1 MNSTDDNA
9 PYINVLL
16 PEGYDLKHVDRENGQ
31 RGGGVALAHKVSVR
45 VANIQSLNYKQ
56 FEAMRTTL
64 SINNKSI
71 LLFVVY
77 RPPPSFQNGLTTSSF
92 IEEFAEFVSEQIV
105 NAAEMILTGDIN
117 LHLDV
122 TSNPNTQKFTKY

>member
-1 MNSTDDNA
+1 MFQILVFKPN
-9 PYINVLL
+9 ILL
-16 PEGYDLKHVDRENGQ
+16 
-31 RGGGVALAHKVSVR
+31 
-45 VANIQSLNYKQ
+45 

-77 RPPPSFQNGLTTSSF
+77 RPPPSNQNGLTTSSF

-105 NAAEMILTGDIN
+105 NTAEIILTGDIN

-122 TSNPNTQKFTKY
+122 TSNPNTQKFTQILKSIGLQQHAVGPTHYLGHTLDILILYMMLLLKT